1 MQVAAHSGQEQEQLS
16 WEAQVSAWIDAEGD
30 IRPED
35 LDSPYGRHLWDTYHL
50 IGDVLRSKELAIR
63 PTDLFYARVSKAIDA
78 ELPIVAPGSHKHAKL
93 RRGLSGLAVA
103 AAVASVVWVA
113 MPYFSGNGVGTTQV
127 QIVAG
132 AVNPAGSSDSAS
144 SADVDNVGLR
154 DYLDAHRQIA
164 GVSPVRQ
171 ASFDLGTSR

>member
-1 MQVAAHSGQEQEQLS
+1 MQVATHSVQEQEQLS
-16 WEAQVSAWIDAEGD
+16 WEAQVSTWVDAEGD

-50 IGDVLRSKELAIR
+50 IGDVLRSEELAIR

-78 ELPIVAPGSHKHAKL
+78 EPPIVAVASRKHAKL

-103 AAVASVVWVA
+103 AAVASVMWVTL
-113 MPYFSGNGVGTTQV
+113 PYFSGNGAGSTQV
-127 QIVAG
+127 QVVAG
-132 AVNPAGSSDSAS
+132 ADNPAGSSESAG
-144 SADVDNVGLR
+144 SADVDVGLR